1 MNDNLEQTKTTV
13 PVPSAAT
20 DGEQPSGKN
29 PTASIA
35 GDADKSKTSEEIMR
49 EHLRELQQISRM
61 SDPNYLHTVSMN
73 DLYDT
78 VYESRPPI
86 IDGLLFAGTYLFAG
100 APKIGKSFL
109 MAQLAFHVS
118 AGLPLWGYEVHQGTV
133 LYLAL
138 EDNNQRLQKRMY
150 RMFGTD
156 CSEKLHF
163 ATFAR
168 HLDEGLEDQLRHFV
182 ESHPDTRL
190 IIIDTLQKIR
200 EAGSDKYSYGS
211 DYEIIAKLK
220 RFADA
225 RGLCLLLVHHTR
237 KQPASDRFDMISGTN
252 GLMGAA
258 DGAFLLQ
265 KEDRTSVNATL
276 DISGRD
282 QQDQRLYLVK
292 DRVRLTWELDHVETE
307 LWKAPP
313 DPILESVAK
322 LVTKDSPEWNG
333 SPTELAA
340 VLKTELPANVLT
352 KHMNVNASRL
362 KDEYNIGYENK
373 ARHEGRRIRLHYLIV
388 AEVV

>member
-1 MNDNLEQTKTTV
+1 MASEHEQTKTTV

-29 PTASIA
+29 PTVSIA
-35 GDADKSKTSEEIMR
+35 DEPDKNKTDSES
-49 EHLRELQQISRM
+49 LREQLRKIQRM
-61 SDPNYLHTVSMN
+61 SDPSYLHTVSMN
-73 DLYDT
+73 DLYET
-78 VYESRPPI
+78 VFESRPPI

-109 MAQLAFHVS
+109 MAQIAYHVS
-118 AGLPLWGYEVHQGTV
+118 TGIPILGFEVHQGTV

-163 ATFAR
+163 ATYAR
-168 HLDEGLEDQLRHFV
+168 HLNEGLEDQLRKFI
-182 ESHPDTRL
+182 EANPDTKL

-200 EAGSDKYSYGS
+200 EVGSSQLSYAS
-211 DYEIIAKLK
+211 DYEVITKLK
-220 RFADA
+220 AFADA
-225 RGLCLLLVHHTR
+225 KGICLLLVHHTR

-252 GLMGAA
+252 GLLGAA
-258 DGAFLLQ
+258 DGAILLQ

-276 DISGRD
+276 DVAGRD

-292 DRVRLTWELDHVETE
+292 DQERLTWELDHVEAE
-307 LWKAPP
+307 LWRAPP

-322 LVTKDSPEWNG
+322 LVTKDSPEWTG

-352 KHMNVNASRL
+352 KHLNVNASRL
-362 KDEYNIGYENK
+362 KDEYSIGYENK

-388 AEVV
+388 AEVG